1 LSTPIGMYH
10 WIAFLYGV
18 FEQLQPELLEET
30 STSMNLQAIISLAVS
45 VMQAFRAARWRWNA
59 IVGLREHMDPP
70 IVTFCVGSP
79 MSEKNHGK
87 IVVARTLT

>member
-1 LSTPIGMYH
+1 MYH

-18 FEQLQPELLEET
+18 FEKPQPELLVET
-30 STSMNLQAIISLAVS
+30 STSMNLQAISLAVS
-45 VMQAFRAARWRWNA
+45 VMQAFRVAHWRWNA

-70 IVTFCVGSP
+70 IVTFCIGSP
-79 MSEKNHGK
+79 MNEKNHDK